1 MNKNN
6 LLKIFWETIEN
17 KPKPKNLRNVVS
29 LNTKLFI
36 KNIKKNNLE
45 YIMDLILK
53 LYSGDVLIL
62 KKAVNK
68 KYINELKKKLVTFS
82 TKNPSNFYK
91 MTEGCPNFWRRQDE
105 NIAKKYSFKAVRDS
119 FYFFRWNNERFN
131 IWKTFNDIWG
141 CIKMLGGLNYNS
153 YVNNTPKDQVIDR
166 VQVVRYPEN
175 TGHTESHFHDPINQR
190 IIISVYMSKKNK
202 DYNNGGTYFFKNNK
216 KKNIENNLDIGDI
229 GLFYSTLH
237 HGVDKVSIN
246 KKIKSNYKNKNLFGR
261 WWCGLYSPESNH
273 KNKKRNTS
281 SPLH

>member
-6 LLKIFWETIEN
+6 LVKIFWETIEN
-17 KPKPKNLRNVVS
+17 KPRPKNLRNVVS

-68 KYINELKKKLVTFS
+68 KYINELKKKLVAFS

-131 IWKTFNDIWG
+131 IWKTFNDFWG

-153 YVNNTPKDQVIDR
+153 YVNNTPKDLVIDR

>member
-1 MNKNN
+1 MDKKELIKN
-6 LLKIFWETIEN
+6 FWETIEN
-17 KPKPKNLRNVVS
+17 KQSPKYLRNVINLKS
-29 LNTKLFI
+29 KEFI
-36 KNIKKNNLE
+36 RNLKENNFE
-45 YIMDLILK
+45 YILDLILK

-62 KKAVNK
+62 KKAIDK
-68 KYINELKKKLVTFS
+68 KYIDQLKKNLVSFS
-82 TKNPSNFYK
+82 SKNPSSFYK
-91 MTEGCPNFWRRQDE
+91 MNEGCPNFWRRQDE

-119 FYFFRWNNERFN
+119 FYFFRWNKEKFK

-141 CIKMLGGLNYNS
+141 CIKVLGGLRYNS
-153 YVNNTPKDQVIDR
+153 YVNNTPKDTVVDR

-202 DYNNGGTYFFKNNK
+202 DYNNGGTYFFKRNK

-246 KKIKSNYKNKNLFGR
+246 KRIKFKEKNKKLFGR
-261 WWCGLYSPESNH
+261 WWCGLYSPESNN
-273 KNKKRNTS
+273 NKKRNTS
-281 SPLH
+281 SSLR